1 MNKAM
6 IILAVVFLFGLSVA
20 NAISQEEIA
29 EAKTLVNSKVDCKD
43 MSDSQ
48 LEIIGEYYM
57 EQMHPTE
64 SHELMHKMM
73 GLKEGS
79 SQEEK
84 FHISMAQ
91 RLYCNEGN
99 VGYGMMGS
107 GGMMNMMGAGMM
119 GVYPYGH
126 GLGSYGPWNAL
137 GTLFWMG
144 IAVFICWLIYKFA
157 IKGKQNSD
165 TPLSILRKRF
175 AKGELTKK
183 EFGMMKKDLGE

>member
-1 MNKAM
+1 MKKTMLIVTAM
-6 IILAVVFLFGLSVA
+6 LLFGLHM
-20 NAISQEEIA
+20 AIAITPDEIA
-29 EAKTLVNSKVDCKD
+29 EAKTLVNSKVDCNAL
-43 MSDSQ
+43 SDSQ
-48 LEIIGEYYM
+48 QEIIGEYYM
-57 EQMHPTE
+57 EQMHPAE
-64 SHELMHKMM
+64 SHELMHRMM

-107 GGMMNMMGAGMM
+107 GGLMNMMSGGMM
-119 GVYPYGH
+119 GGYPQGH
-126 GLGSYGPWNAL
+126 GYGGYGPWNAF

-183 EFGMMKKDLGE
+183 EFGMMKKDLEG

>member
-1 MNKAM
+1 MKKTM
-6 IILAVVFLFGLSVA
+6 LIVTAVLLFGLHM
-20 NAISQEEIA
+20 AIAITPNEIA
-29 EAKTLVNSKVDCKD
+29 EAKTLVNSKADCNAL
-43 MSDSQ
+43 SDSQ

-57 EQMHPTE
+57 EQMHPAE
-64 SHELMHKMM
+64 SHELMHRMM

-107 GGMMNMMGAGMM
+107 GGMMNMMSAGMM
-119 GVYPYGH
+119 GGYPHGYGY
-126 GLGSYGPWNAL
+126 GGYGPWNAF

-144 IAVFICWLIYKFA
+144 IAVFLSWLICKFA